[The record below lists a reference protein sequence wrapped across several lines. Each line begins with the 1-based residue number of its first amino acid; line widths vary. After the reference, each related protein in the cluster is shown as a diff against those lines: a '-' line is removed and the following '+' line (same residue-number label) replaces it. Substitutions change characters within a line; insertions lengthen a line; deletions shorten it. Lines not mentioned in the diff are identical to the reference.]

1 MAETKKAKKK
11 TGTKKRQVKPVT
23 IAEQNEL
30 ASQNV
35 DLSSFEWGEDC
46 KLTERQKLFIIW
58 YTYPGRTYH
67 NAMQAAIRAGYTRKT
82 AHVTGWA
89 MRNKPEIAPYIKK
102 FDDMYV
108 KLTLD
113 DFYYNA
119 INDKIV
125 RATFD
130 VNDFHEKRTYTDRDG
145 NEREYL
151 SIRDP
156 STLTPEQRKCVDGI
170 KFNNNGTPMYEFAD
184 RTHETEVLMK
194 LYESIAGEKKNT
206 GNEME
211 LTIEQI
217 KDKVTAKVKLIQQKD
232 EEEILAGN
240 YIDEPDN
247 LIEEA

>member
-1 MAETKKAKKK
+1 MAAKEKTKKK
-11 TGTKKRQVKPVT
+11 TSKKRQVKPVT
-23 IAEQNEL
+23 IAETNEL
-30 ASQNV
+30 TNQNV
-35 DLSSFEWGEDC
+35 DLNSYEWGEDC
-46 KLTERQKLFIIW
+46 KLNERQKLFIIW

-82 AHVTGWA
+82 AHVTGWE

-102 FDDMYV
+102 FDEMYV

-113 DFYYNA
+113 DFYHKA

-125 RATFD
+125 RATYD
-130 VNDFHEKRTYTDRDG
+130 VSDFHEKRTYTDRDG

-151 SIRDP
+151 SIKDP

-170 KFNNNGTPMYEFAD
+170 KFNNNGTPMYDFPD

-194 LYESIAGEKKNT
+194 LYESVAGEKRNT

-232 EEEILAGN
+232 EEEILAGK
-240 YIDEPDN
+240 YIDEPEN
-247 LIEEA
+247 LLEEE